1 VIDRADESVEPPQ
14 FTVQSG
20 DLRGTLFLC
29 AGQRGRNVFQLS
41 ADLRQLLGLCAKGFR
56 HPLYFSGVVDRVV
69 AVLVVPRLAEAFPGV
84 RERVVGFCG
93 VSTGAIEGLRQLRD
107 LKRPARLQALV
118 DRPRIPT
125 GGGDQLIAAPF

>member
-41 ADLRQLLGLCAKGFR
+41 ADLRQLLGLCAKGFATR
-56 HPLYFSGVVDRVV
+56 CTSAESLIGLSPFWWFHASPKRFRASANAWSAS
-69 AVLVVPRLAEAFPGV
+69 AV
-84 RERVVGFCG
+84 C
-93 VSTGAIEGLRQLRD
+93 
-107 LKRPARLQALV
+107 RPAPLKAS
-118 DRPRIPT
+118 
-125 GGGDQLIAAPF
+125 AN